1 MYSDNHLFHNC
12 WTCVTWSADPN
23 EEADMHSYQP
33 INPNLRG
40 LKLVN
45 PLTNDYH

>member
-1 MYSDNHLFHNC
+1 MYTDNHIFHNC
-12 WTCVTWSADPN
+12 WTCVTWSSDPN
-23 EEADMHSYQP
+23 EEADMHSYQQ
-33 INPNLRG
+33 INKDLRG